1 MVCNLW
7 IKSLHQDSES
17 RAKISTGPALPRL
30 SMTRVA
36 IPRQRVLVNSSLG
49 GVLSLAGESKRNVKC
64 ARQVSL
70 MFGLN
75 FLMSVNFTSIPRT
88 LIAGGITPP
97 TTV

>member
-17 RAKISTGPALPRL
+17 RVKISTGPALPRL

-49 GVLSLAGESKRNVKC
+49 GVLSLAGESKRNVKFV
-64 ARQVSL
+64 RQVSL
-70 MFGLN
+70 MLS
-75 FLMSVNFTSIPRT
+75 LSLT
-88 LIAGGITPP
+88 LISL
-97 TTV
+97 